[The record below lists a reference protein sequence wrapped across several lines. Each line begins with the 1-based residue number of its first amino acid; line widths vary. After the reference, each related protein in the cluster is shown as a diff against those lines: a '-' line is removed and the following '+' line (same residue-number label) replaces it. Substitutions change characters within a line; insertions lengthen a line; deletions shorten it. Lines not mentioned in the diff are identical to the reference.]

1 MNERQLILVDALD
14 RPLGLGEKQ
23 EVHEKGLLH
32 RAFSLFLLNQEGKLL
47 LQRRAL
53 NKYHSPGLWTNS
65 CCSHPVPNLTT
76 EEFVSIRTK
85 EELGVQADHLM
96 EMGTFLYYRH
106 FENGLRE
113 YELDH
118 VFVGVTQSHV
128 TVDPEEV
135 METDWVDPQ
144 WAMEDLRRN
153 PDRYTAWYPTA
164 FSVALPGILEF
175 RERIL
180 TNMEHMH

>member
-14 RPLGLGEKQ
+14 RPIGLGEKQ

-76 EEFVSIRTK
+76 EEFVRIRTG
-85 EELGVQADHLM
+85 EELGVQVEQLR
-96 EMGTFLYYRH
+96 ETGTFLYYRH
-106 FENGLRE
+106 FENDLRE

-118 VFVGVTQSHV
+118 VFIGSTQSQV
-128 TVDPEEV
+128 VCDPLEV
-135 METDWVDPQ
+135 MEMAWVEPQ
-144 WAMEDLRRN
+144 WAMEDLRNN
-153 PDRYTAWYPTA
+153 PERYTAWYATA
-164 FSVALPGILEF
+164 FAMALPEILKI
-175 RERIL
+175 RQKIL
-180 TNMEHMH
+180 TNTADID

>member
-1 MNERQLILVDALD
+1 MNKRQLILVDALD
-14 RPLGLGEKQ
+14 RPIGLGEKQ

-32 RAFSLFLLNQEGKLL
+32 RAFSLFLMNQDGKLL

-76 EEFVSIRTK
+76 EEFVVVRTK
-85 EELGVQADHLM
+85 EELGVPVEDLR
-96 EMGTFLYYRH
+96 EMGSFLYYRH
-106 FENGLRE
+106 FDNGLRE

-118 VFVGVTQSHV
+118 VFVGTTQSQV
-128 TVDPEEV
+128 VLDPTEV
-135 METDWVDPQ
+135 MEMAWVDPQ
-144 WAMEDLRRN
+144 WAMEDLRCN
-153 PDRYTAWYPTA
+153 PDRYTAWYATA

-175 RERIL
+175 RDKIL
-180 TNMEHMH
+180 TKTADMH